1 MTDQVLLSISGLQ
14 FMEDEGVE
22 QVEVVTVADY
32 YRKENSHYLI
42 YDEVL
47 EGIEGKIKN
56 IIKVKG
62 HVLEVTKKGLA
73 NVHMVFEE
81 NKKNVTY
88 YTTPFGNLLIGL
100 MATSVD
106 VNENDKDIN
115 IQVAYQLEVNYEFLA
130 DCTITM
136 NIKSKE
142 AGDFSL
148 QQ

>member
-22 QVEVVTVADY
+22 PVEVVTVADY

-62 HVLEVTKKGLA
+62 HVLEVTKNGLA

>member
-22 QVEVVTVADY
+22 PVEVVTVADY

-56 IIKVKG
+56 IIKVKE

-136 NIKSKE
+136 NIKSKD

>member
-22 QVEVVTVADY
+22 PVEVVTVADY

-62 HVLEVTKKGLA
+62 HVLELTKKGLA